1 MLIQNATYDS
11 HTIVDDTDGPISIFE
26 NVRIQNNRLS
36 NDFVFICGTYVPITC
51 TAHYFHFLKEY
62 YGFYIYYKNKYDQN
76 AKYLWIEHDYFYPV
90 YQNMD
95 SVCRH
100 CYGQISDG
108 IVLKNL
114 SGMNLHIEKLV
125 ILFDSQ
131 KCIIGA
137 TYEQPSYLYT
147 PGINAELRKDVLPMM
162 KKSQHGKK
170 IYLSRKIVSENLP
183 NHPVRQGH
191 ESLEKWKS
199 EQIRLRYVD
208 PELEERV
215 EAEYSAKGYEIL
227 QLSGMDIL
235 EQAYVFNNAEKVA
248 GPLGT
253 AFYNGIFSSEQ
264 TSFEGLKLN
273 KNYHYGFDVD
283 IKTVL
288 PNASFEYREMY

>member
-11 HTIVDDTDGPISIFE
+11 HTIVVDADGPISIFE
-26 NVRIQNNRLS
+26 NVRIQNNPLS

-51 TAHYFHFLKEY
+51 TPHYFHFLKEY
-62 YGFYIYYKNKYDQN
+62 YGFYIYYKNKYDHD
-76 AKYLWIEHDYFYPV
+76 AKYLWIEHDYFYPS

-100 CYGQISDG
+100 CYDQISDG
-108 IVLKNL
+108 IVLKNFP
-114 SGMNLHIEKLV
+114 GVNLHIEKLV

-131 KCIIGA
+131 KCITGA

-147 PGINAELRKDVLPMM
+147 PGINSELRKDILPMM
-162 KKSQHGKK
+162 RRSHHGKK
-170 IYLSRKIVSENLP
+170 IYLSRKIVSEDLP
-183 NHPVRQGH
+183 NHPVRPGH
-191 ESLEKWKS
+191 ESLKKWKS

-215 EAEYSAKGYEIL
+215 EAEYSANGYEIL

-235 EQAYVFNNAEKVA
+235 EQAYIFNNAEKVA

-253 AFYNGIFSSEQ
+253 AFYNGIFSSEK
-264 TSFEGLKLN
+264 TNFEGLKLN
-273 KNYHYGFDVD
+273 KNYHYSFDVD
-283 IKTVL
+283 VRTVL
-288 PNASFEYREMY
+288 PNASFEYREIY